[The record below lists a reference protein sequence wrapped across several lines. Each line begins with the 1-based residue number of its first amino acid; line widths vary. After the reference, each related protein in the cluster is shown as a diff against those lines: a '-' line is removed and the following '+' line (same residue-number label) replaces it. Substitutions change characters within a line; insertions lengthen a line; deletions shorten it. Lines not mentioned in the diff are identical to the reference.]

1 MLKRSLPIVLGKAGF
16 SAMICVLVLGAAPTA
31 EAQSRTYRLE
41 PGRDPELAN
50 RDWQLEDA
58 PIEGSS
64 EWTIAEARRLILEGN
79 AGRARR
85 MLTEWIESRPDSRDP
100 LMPAALLARGDALVA
115 SDEEFRA
122 LYDYEELLREYPG
135 SDEFERAVER
145 ELAIALRYADGLKR
159 RGWGIRAF
167 DASDIAIELF
177 IRVQERMP
185 GSQLA
190 ERAAI
195 ELADFYYKRREI
207 GLASE
212 AYGLYIENFPDGPN
226 VRHAARRRIYS
237 DIARFKGPQYD
248 ASGLL
253 DAQVRIRRY
262 EREYPADAAETGL
275 NSALVERLDES
286 LAAQQLVAAEYY
298 LQTDELPAAR
308 LTLRRL
314 VGAYPRTSAALTAR
328 NLLEQRGWEIPQPS
342 KADDRPAGG
351 IIIEGPARAVPIE
364 GESDAQPDP
373 ESESERT
380 PDESAE
386 QEGGEP

>member
-1 MLKRSLPIVLGKAGF
+1 MLKRSLPSALRGAGRTAVF
-16 SAMICVLVLGAAPTA
+16 CVLLAGSAQTA
-31 EAQSRTYRLE
+31 SAQSRTYRLE
-41 PGRDPELAN
+41 PGRNPDLAN
-50 RDWQLEDA
+50 RDWELEDA

-64 EWTIAEARRLILEGN
+64 EWTISEARRLILEGN

-85 MLTEWIESRPDSRDP
+85 MLTDWIESRPDSRDP

-167 DASDIAIELF
+167 DASDVAIELF

-226 VRHAARRRIYS
+226 VRHASRRRIYT
-237 DIARFKGPQYD
+237 DIAGFKGPQYD

-262 EREYPADAAETGL
+262 DREYPADAAETGL

-298 LQTDELPAAR
+298 LKTAELAAAR

-314 VGAYPRTSAALTAR
+314 VNAYPRTSATLTAR
-328 NLLEQRGWEIPQPS
+328 NLLEQRGWEIPESAPEGPQP
-342 KADDRPAGG
+342 AQG

-364 GESDAQPDP
+364 EDPGTDAPSR
-373 ESESERT
+373 EEGSE
-380 PDESAE
+380 P
-386 QEGGEP
+386 

>member
-1 MLKRSLPIVLGKAGF
+1 MAGSRLLAGAITVVLTASL
-16 SAMICVLVLGAAPTA
+16 A

-41 PGRDPELAN
+41 PGSDTEVAN

-58 PIEGSS
+58 PVEGTS

-85 MLTEWIESRPDSRDP
+85 MLTDWIEARSGSQDP
-100 LMPAALLARGDALVA
+100 LMAAALLARGDALVA
-115 SDEEFRA
+115 SNEEFRA
-122 LYDYEELLREYPG
+122 LFDYEQLLRDFPG

-145 ELAIALRYADGLKR
+145 ELAIAIRYADGLR
-159 RGWGIRAF
+159 RRAWGIRAF

-177 IRVQERMP
+177 IRIQERMP

-195 ELADFYYKRREI
+195 ELADFYYRRRDI

-212 AYGLYIENFPDGPN
+212 AYSLYLENFPDGPN
-226 VRHAARRRIYS
+226 ARHAARRRIYS
-237 DIARFKGPQYD
+237 DIARFKGPEYD

-262 EREYPADAAETGL
+262 QQEFPADAAETGI

-286 LAAQQLVAAEYY
+286 LAAQQLVAANYY
-298 LQTDELPAAR
+298 LRTEEVAASR
-308 LTLRRL
+308 LTLQRL
-314 VGAYPRTSAALTAR
+314 VTAYPRTIAARTAR
-328 NLLEQRGWEIPQPS
+328 TLLADRGWVVPGGLPAPA
-342 KADDRPAGG
+342 ADEGA
-351 IIIEGPARAVPIE
+351 IIIEGPAGAVPVDE
-364 GESDAQPDP
+364 PTTS
-373 ESESERT
+373 T
-380 PDESAE
+380 PD
-386 QEGGEP
+386 QTGEGASEGAGG

>member
-1 MLKRSLPIVLGKAGF
+1 MFKRSLRTGNKGTWRIALIGVVLMGTAH
-16 SAMICVLVLGAAPTA
+16 SA

-41 PGRDPELAN
+41 PGRDTDLAN
-50 RDWQLEDA
+50 RDWLLEDA

-79 AGRARR
+79 PGRARR
-85 MLTEWIESRPDSRDP
+85 MLTEWIEARPDSREP

-122 LYDYEELLREYPG
+122 LYDYEQLLREFPG
-135 SDEFERAVER
+135 SEQFERAVER
-145 ELAIALRYADGLKR
+145 ELAIALRYAGGLKR

-190 ERAAI
+190 ERASI

-226 VRHAARRRIYS
+226 ARHAARRRIYA
-237 DIARFKGPQYD
+237 DIARFKGPEYD
-248 ASGLL
+248 ASGLI

-262 EREYPADAAETGL
+262 EREYPADSAQTGI

-298 LQTDELPAAR
+298 LQTRELAAAR

-314 VGAYPRTSAALTAR
+314 VNAYPRTIAAQTAR
-328 NLLEQRGWEIPQPS
+328 QIMESKGWKVPAAAETPQQPEE
-342 KADDRPAGG
+342 G
-351 IIIEGPARAVPIE
+351 IIIEGPVRATPVE
-364 GESDAQPDP
+364 DEPDQEP
-373 ESESERT
+373 ES
-380 PDESAE
+380 
-386 QEGGEP
+386 